1 MVKITLSIQIIT
13 RSLMLIGIPV
23 DKIHGIEAEKNKIEE
38 IDTIPAVNLETSSA
52 SFKINA
58 GKNISAKELA
68 IALLNS
74 TGSGMFVTHAKG

>member
-1 MVKITLSIQIIT
+1 
-13 RSLMLIGIPV
+13 MLIGIPV